1 MAQPKLTR
9 LNVFIEFAQIW
20 ELEFWTQSHVGL
32 SLYNFGSAQ
41 SVAIIC
47 RPKLKMGA
55 TTYGTLAKDPNNILS
70 NVEVFVKKAVVEY
83 LTAALKVLRL
93 KPFTH

>member
-1 MAQPKLTR
+1 MTMLKLTR

-55 TTYGTLAKDPNNILS
+55 TTYGSHAKDPNNILS
-70 NVEVFVKKAVVEY
+70 NVEVFVK
-83 LTAALKVLRL
+83 
-93 KPFTH
+93 